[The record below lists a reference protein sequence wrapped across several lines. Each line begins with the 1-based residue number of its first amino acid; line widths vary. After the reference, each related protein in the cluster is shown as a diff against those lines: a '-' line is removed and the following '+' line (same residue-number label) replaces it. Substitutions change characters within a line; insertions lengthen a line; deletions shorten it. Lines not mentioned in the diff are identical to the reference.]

1 MKKQFETNVH
11 LRLFAPDG
19 TLKAERKVH
28 NTLTDAGVYGIM
40 DQVLASP
47 TLAKMGWMEV
57 GTGTGGTTTL
67 AAYISGSRVAFTSK
81 IVADKVMTVVADFG
95 AGVGTGTITEAGTFA
110 VVTQNTAPMWM
121 YATFT
126 GIVKAAN
133 DTLQITWTLTGTN

>member
-1 MKKQFETNVH
+1 MKDLITNVH
-11 LRLFAPDG
+11 LQLFAEDG
-19 TLKAERKVH
+19 TLKEERKCH
-28 NTLTDAGVYGIM
+28 NALTDAGVYGIM
-40 DQVLASP
+40 DQVLDSP

-67 AAYISGSRVAFTSK
+67 NAYIAGSRVAFTSK
-81 IVADKVMTVVADFG
+81 TLDAKVMTVVGDFA

-121 YATFT
+121 YASFT

-133 DTLQITWTLTGTN
+133 DTLKITWTLTGTNA